1 MKPLLKLLSFVCLAL
16 TVVPALLV
24 FAGMLT
30 LDQHKTLMAVGM
42 VGWFVVTPF
51 WMRKQ

>member
-1 MKPLLKLLSFVCLAL
+1 MKPLLKLLSFACLAL
-16 TVVPALLV
+16 TVVPSLLV
-24 FAGMLT
+24 FAGTLP

-51 WMRKQ
+51 WMKKQ